1 VQHCRGI
8 GSPGDGGAD
17 VWCIDPQ
24 LFLTKIWSNGHV
36 HILSL
41 RDAMLSATA
50 DVFFAEGVS
59 TECMC
64 LRPAGP
70 RLR

>member
-1 VQHCRGI
+1 MQHYVGI
-8 GSPGDGGAD
+8 GSPGDGGSD
-17 VWCIDPQ
+17 IWCIDPQ
-24 LFLTKIWSNGHV
+24 LFLTKIWSNGLV
-36 HILSL
+36 DILSL

-59 TECMC
+59 TKCMC
-64 LRPAGP
+64 LRPARP

>member
-1 VQHCRGI
+1 MQHYKGTGTRGAG
-8 GSPGDGGAD
+8 GSDI
-17 VWCIDPQ
+17 WCIDPQ

-64 LRPAGP
+64 LGPAGP

>member
-1 VQHCRGI
+1 MQHYNGEGSRGV
-8 GSPGDGGAD
+8 GGLYI
-17 VWCIDPQ
+17 WCIDPK
-24 LFLTKIWSNGHV
+24 LFLTKIWSNGLV
-36 HILSL
+36 YILSL